1 MRKNWGVRMDINNK
15 CELFKIDDYDFVT
28 LTRMNHIS
36 EIQYLQKQ
44 NTMANTL
51 KLNSDEYLVLD
62 TGEIKEYKKNE
73 NRSENI
79 NSLLKTMKKLRY
91 LINNNFT
98 GSNRELFITLTYKEN
113 MTDLKRLYNDFSKFI
128 KRLRYKYK
136 EIELDYINVVE
147 PQERGAWHCHVLLK
161 SNNTVPLY
169 ISNGDLASLWGH
181 GFVRVNRL
189 ENIDNIGAYVT
200 SYLTDIIV
208 SDDAPLSDEIVEKEI
223 TLKDNNSTKVTKKI
237 KKNGRLVLYPS
248 GTNFYRKSKGI
259 KFPERYKFLYKD
271 IKKGQLGKLTYEKN
285 IEFKNDNFENMI
297 RYEYYNRKR

>member
-1 MRKNWGVRMDINNK
+1 MDINNK

-36 EIQYLQKQ
+36 EVQYLEKQ
-44 NTMANTL
+44 NIMANTL
-51 KLNSDEYLVLD
+51 KLNSDEYLVLG

-91 LINNNFT
+91 LINNNFI

-113 MTDLKRLYNDFSKFI
+113 MTDLKRLYSDFSKFI

-136 EIELDYINVVE
+136 EFELDYINVVE

-161 SNNTVPLY
+161 SNNIAPLY
-169 ISNGDLASLWGH
+169 ISNRDLASLWGH

-189 ENIDNIGAYVT
+189 ENVDNIGAYVT

-223 TLKDNNSTKVTKKI
+223 TLNNNDSTKVTKKI

-259 KFPERYKFLYKD
+259 KFPERYKILYKD

>member
-1 MRKNWGVRMDINNK
+1 MDSKDK

-51 KLNSDEYLVLD
+51 KLSSDEYLVLD

-98 GSNRELFITLTYKEN
+98 GSNRELFITLTYQEN

-136 EIELDYINVVE
+136 HLELDYINVVE
-147 PQERGAWHCHVLLK
+147 PQERGAWHCHVLLRA
-161 SNNTVPLY
+161 NNGVSLY
-169 ISNGDLASLWGH
+169 ISNEDLARLWGH

-208 SDDAPLSDEIVEKEI
+208 SDDVPLSDEIVEKEI
-223 TLKDNNSTKVTKKI
+223 TLKDNKSTKVTKKI